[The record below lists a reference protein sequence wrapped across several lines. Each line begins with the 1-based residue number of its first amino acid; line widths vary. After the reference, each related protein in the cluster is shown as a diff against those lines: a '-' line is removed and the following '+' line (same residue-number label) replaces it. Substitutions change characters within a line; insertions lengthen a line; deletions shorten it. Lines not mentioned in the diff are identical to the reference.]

1 MLAQFSDD
9 VENKAKTFGKEAPK
23 QTKEMRKAAEEQAQK
38 VADQARP
45 TADEASKNIEGAARD
60 FAKGVAFFCAFKH
73 IQGLVPCLLF
83 ADRCIALPVVCVY

>member
-60 FAKGVAFFCAFKH
+60 FAKGVAFLSFKH

-83 ADRCIALPVVCVY
+83 ADRCIALPVVSVY